1 MSNLL
6 NYIELLN
13 RVHNI
18 NILDTSLLDQGNRS
32 KPCSSNFVDNL
43 EKVVITNEDVDNNL
57 CCAIC
62 QDSFKLGE
70 KAIKLP
76 CKDPHYF
83 HFEEDKDECGGILPW
98 LKDNNSCPICREEFP
113 EEDIP
118 VPDENFDQAT
128 DDPEVSE
135 DDPELSEDTPEVTR
149 HLIEYIIRRM
159 NSNQYRNT
167 NRNTE
172 LTPRPMEV
180 RPRPTEVSFQFIQ
193 IPPNQTP
200 FNFMTTNYE
209 EENDPD
215 MQEAIRQSLT

>member
-18 NILDTSLLDQGNRS
+18 NIIDASLRDQGNRM
-32 KPCSSNFVDNL
+32 KPCSSSFVEKL

-70 KAIKLP
+70 KVIKLP

-83 HFEEDKDECGGILPW
+83 HYKSDEEECGGILPW

-135 DDPELSEDTPEVTR
+135 DTPEVTEQ
-149 HLIEYIIRRM
+149 LIEYIIRRM

-167 NRNTE
+167 E
-172 LTPRPMEV
+172 LPPRPMEF

-193 IPPNQTP
+193 IPPNQIP
-200 FNFMTTNYE
+200 FNFMTSQTQ

-215 MQEAIRQSLT
+215 MQEAIRQSLL